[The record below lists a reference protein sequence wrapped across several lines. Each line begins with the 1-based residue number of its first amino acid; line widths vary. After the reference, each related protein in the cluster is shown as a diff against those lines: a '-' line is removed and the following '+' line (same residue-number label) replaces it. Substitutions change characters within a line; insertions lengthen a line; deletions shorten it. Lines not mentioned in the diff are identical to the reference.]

1 MPGVNG
7 GPTQPDFFDLLQ
19 ARVASTGSALCIGLD
34 PRADSVDALREQCG
48 RLIEATADFAVA
60 YKPNSAFFEAHGP
73 EGMLAL
79 LDVIATV
86 PDDIPVLLDAKRGDI
101 ATTSVA
107 YARAAF
113 DTLGALALTVSPYVG
128 LDGMRP
134 LCWSRPPTQARTSF
148 SRCRC
153 RLRRARARCTRSSP
167 STSCRPA
174 RPRPTEMSAW

>member
-1 MPGVNG
+1 MESSNNANG
-7 GPTQPDFFDLLQ
+7 NGPAGFFELLQ
-19 ARVASTGSALCIGLD
+19 ARAETTGAMLCVGLD
-34 PRADSVDALREQCG
+34 PRGDSVDAIRESCG
-48 RLIEATADFAVA
+48 RLIEATADYAAA

-113 DTLGALALTVSPYVG
+113 DTLGALALTVTPYVG
-128 LDGMRP
+128 LDGLRPFLARPGHAAFVLVKTSNPGADEFQSLPVQTDAGPRP
-134 LCWSRPPTQARTSF
+134 LY
-148 SRCRC
+148 
-153 RLRRARARCTRSSP
+153 
-167 STSCRPA
+167 
-174 RPRPTEMSAW
+174 E